1 MHGITPMMPHRLL
14 NQAVPTEGL
23 IRINFRNEVLI
34 NKKIGD
40 QYVRIGAD
48 SEILLFNRNYDLFFV
63 CCLFVVYWGEY
74 GNNQQF
80 LGVRLALRAAPAC
93 CSCASFPT
101 SPVMSTAPSNV
112 RGVRMRLRKSF
123 NPWMRP
129 EHSRACCRGRFHEN
143 GRRVSRDGRRM
154 FQMGA

>member
-1 MHGITPMMPHRLL
+1 MHSITPMTPHRLL

-48 SEILLFNRNYDLFFV
+48 SEILLFNRNYGTCSSCLFAVF
-63 CCLFVVYWGEY
+63 CCLLGRVWQQSSVSRP
-74 GNNQQF
+74 QF
-80 LGVRLALRAAPAC
+80 LGVRLVLRAAPAC

-101 SPVMSTAPSNV
+101 SPVMTSAPSNV
-112 RGVRMRLRKSF
+112 RGVRMRLRKLF
-123 NPWMRP
+123 NP
-129 EHSRACCRGRFHEN
+129 
-143 GRRVSRDGRRM
+143 
-154 FQMGA
+154 